1 MRIEVVSKEFIQAI
15 NEVAS
20 YVPVLS
26 EDVHV
31 PGYGMVSLDRA
42 KKEADLAHSVAHEH
56 TIKGNH
62 IHAAY
67 QHERAAMFHRAIH
80 NHLES
85 QRPVSQESASP
96 QRADLNVPE
105 SVVLEGS
112 TPESRELQRKIRIT
126 KLERYSKRK
135 YVEKSK
141 EKDNKPSVKEEMEP
155 SKGHVNSKLKRV
167 LSRNYKKKGTKR

>member
-1 MRIEVVSKEFIQAI
+1 MSFEMLPGIQEAIER
-15 NEVAS
+15 VAS
-20 YVPVLS
+20 YVPVIS

-42 KKEADLAHSVAHEH
+42 KKEADLAHSVAQEH
-56 TIKGNH
+56 NMKGNH

-85 QRPVSQESASP
+85 QKPVSQESASP

-105 SVVLEGS
+105 SVVVEVKVEPSEG
-112 TPESRELQRKIRIT
+112 RVK
-126 KLERYSKRK
+126 SKFKRALARN
-135 YVEKSK
+135 YK
-141 EKDNKPSVKEEMEP
+141 EKD
-155 SKGHVNSKLKRV
+155 
-167 LSRNYKKKGTKR
+167 KKKQERKDE

>member
-1 MRIEVVSKEFIQAI
+1 MSYGMLPGIEKAI
-15 NEVAS
+15 EKVAS
-20 YVPVLS
+20 YVPVIS

-85 QRPVSQESASP
+85 QKPVSQESASP

-105 SVVLEGS
+105 SVVLDVKKEPEGFLKS
-112 TPESRELQRKIRIT
+112 KYKRVLARKH
-126 KLERYSKRK
+126 
-135 YVEKSK
+135 K
-141 EKDNKPSVKEEMEP
+141 EKD
-155 SKGHVNSKLKRV
+155 
-167 LSRNYKKKGTKR
+167 KKKKDHKNE